1 MGIKK
6 SRRGF
11 LRQAGLMSG
20 IFAAGKALGENVGIF
35 SQKNPGFSAAD
46 KISVGVIGLGLMG
59 FGDLETAL
67 KIQGVFVGGVCDLYE
82 GHLDRAKEIWG
93 KDLYT
98 TRDFRELLERKEI
111 DAVIVATPDHWHA
124 PISIAA
130 MRAGKHVYCE
140 KPMVQKIE
148 SGLEVVQVQKETG
161 KVFTVGSQGV
171 SSVATIEAAKLIESG
186 AIGEINCIQASHDS
200 YHTMGAWNYS
210 IPTDASP
217 QTVDWDRFLGSAP
230 KRAYDPVRFFRWRNY
245 SDYGT
250 GVAGDIFI
258 HKISAIHRAINSM
271 GPESIYA
278 TGQLSFWKDGRDA
291 RDVMTAIMQYPALH
305 GHPPFQTELRVNL
318 ANGGGGSSDL
328 KIVGTEG
335 SIELRGNTMLMR
347 NQKLPKAP
355 GYGGW
360 DGYNVFSSRQ
370 QKAFLK
376 WYNEKYSTADQAKIP
391 ATEKRFAAPAGY
403 DDRLDHFRYFFES
416 IRGGKPVVE
425 DAVFGLRAAG
435 ACLACN
441 LSADQGKVIRW
452 DAEKMMVV

>member
-1 MGIKK
+1 MGDKK
-6 SRRGF
+6 TRRVF
-11 LRQAGLMSG
+11 LQQAGLVSG
-20 IFAAGKALGENVGIF
+20 IFAAGKAF
-35 SQKNPGFSAAD
+35 SEKYTIEPARKHVFSVAD

-67 KIQGVFVGGVCDLYE
+67 KIPGVIVGGVCDLYE
-82 GHLDRAKEIWG
+82 GHFERAREIWG
-93 KDLYT
+93 RGLFT
-98 TRDFRELLERKEI
+98 TRDFRELLEKKDI
-111 DAVIVATPDHWHA
+111 DAVIIATPDHWHA

-140 KPMVQKIE
+140 KPMVQKIA
-148 SGLEVVQVQKETG
+148 SGAEVVQVQQETG

-171 SSVATIEAAKLIESG
+171 SSVATIEAAKLIAAG
-186 AIGEINCIQASHDS
+186 AIGEINCIEASHDS

-210 IPTDASP
+210 IPLDASP
-217 QTVDWDRFLGSAP
+217 QTVDWDRFLGAAP
-230 KRAYDPVRFFRWRNY
+230 KRDFDPVRFFRWRNY
-245 SDYGT
+245 TDYGT

-258 HKISAIHRAINSM
+258 HKISAIHRAINSI
-271 GPESIYA
+271 GPETIYA

-291 RDVMTAIMQYPALH
+291 RDVMTAIMQYPALN
-305 GHPPFQTELRVNL
+305 GHPPFQLELRVNL

-328 KIVGTEG
+328 KIVGSEG
-335 SIELRGNTMLMR
+335 SVELKGNTMLLR

-360 DGYNVFSSRQ
+360 DGYNVFSSKQ
-370 QKAFLK
+370 QKEFLK
-376 WYNEKYSTADQAKIP
+376 WYNAKYAAAEQAKIP
-391 ATEKRFAAPAGY
+391 PTEKRFSAPAGY
-403 DDRLDHFRYFFES
+403 DDRLDHFRYFFEA

-441 LSADQGKVIRW
+441 LSADQGKVVRW
-452 DAEKMMVV
+452 DAERMKVL